1 MHRLGTVGYKDTNRS
16 EELFNIYEMRQ
27 RNNWEGTHSEYDTWL
42 LSNNTLRKWFPYKK
56 FICMFP
62 EWETQRLLIYNKENL
77 EQCSQS
83 TPVKDGKY
91 DFNGTMTSLSQ
102 KVSSSVTESAS
113 KNENQNSPSSGNETL
128 ADSPIKRKRKRR
140 CTQLLCADERSE
152 EEPPE
157 SYERELD
164 TVENGRDNE
173 ADNTEK
179 NSEIA
184 DEEQSPS
191 D

>member
-1 MHRLGTVGYKDTNRS
+1 
-16 EELFNIYEMRQ
+16 
-27 RNNWEGTHSEYDTWL
+27 
-42 LSNNTLRKWFPYKK
+42 
-56 FICMFP
+56 MFP

-83 TPVKDGKY
+83 TPIKDGRY

-102 KVSSSVTESAS
+102 KLSSSVIESAS

-140 CTQLLCADERSE
+140 ADEHSE

-164 TVENGRDNE
+164 TVENARDNE
-173 ADNTEK
+173 ADKTEK

-184 DEEQSPS
+184 DEEQDIHFQTDSKKKATMFYPLRVIKYIIVIES
-191 D
+191 DDEQNKTL

>member
-1 MHRLGTVGYKDTNRS
+1 
-16 EELFNIYEMRQ
+16 
-27 RNNWEGTHSEYDTWL
+27 
-42 LSNNTLRKWFPYKK
+42 
-56 FICMFP
+56 MFP

-83 TPVKDGKY
+83 TPIKDGRY

-102 KVSSSVTESAS
+102 KLSSSVIESAS

-128 ADSPIKRKRKRR
+128 ADSPRKRKRKRR
-140 CTQLLCADERSE
+140 ADEHSE

-173 ADNTEK
+173 ADKTEK

-184 DEEQSPS
+184 DEEQDIHFQTDSKKKATMFYPLRVIKYIIVIES
-191 D
+191 DNEQNKTL

>member
-1 MHRLGTVGYKDTNRS
+1 MAV
-16 EELFNIYEMRQ
+16 
-27 RNNWEGTHSEYDTWL
+27 
-42 LSNNTLRKWFPYKK
+42 
-56 FICMFP
+56 
-62 EWETQRLLIYNKENL
+62 
-77 EQCSQS
+77 
-83 TPVKDGKY
+83 
-91 DFNGTMTSLSQ
+91 
-102 KVSSSVTESAS
+102 
-113 KNENQNSPSSGNETL
+113 
-128 ADSPIKRKRKRR
+128 SPIKRKRKRR